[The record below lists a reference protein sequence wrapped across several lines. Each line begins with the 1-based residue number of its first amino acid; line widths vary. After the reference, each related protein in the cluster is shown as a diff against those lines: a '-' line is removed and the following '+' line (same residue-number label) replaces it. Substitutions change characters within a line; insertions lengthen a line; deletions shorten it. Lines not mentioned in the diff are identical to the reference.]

1 MVNVQGSAPDLVGLE
16 LTAGCATL
24 WAPAHPSNYWPASRR
39 PYRGVQR
46 RQLGICF
53 HTPEED
59 ADDVEVTPD
68 WFQDERADA
77 STGYYADSDGD
88 IYQMV
93 RDRDF
98 PWAQGVRPAQRV
110 SASFPPWYDSA
121 RHRSFNSC
129 MLSIEIEGR
138 AATIED
144 SLVIGGAQW
153 HSLVRWSGFVAHK
166 YGIPV
171 DRDHFVAHSELAT
184 FKSDPGAGFP
194 WYYFM
199 EWVGEEVDRLERRDS
214 GADLGGV
221 AALELRLERLAERVA
236 ALEGTHGIHA
246 HSSPE

>member
-1 MVNVQGSAPDLVGLE
+1 
-16 LTAGCATL
+16 
-24 WAPAHPSNYWPASRR
+24 
-39 PYRGVQR
+39 
-46 RQLGICF
+46 
-53 HTPEED
+53 
-59 ADDVEVTPD
+59 
-68 WFQDERADA
+68 
-77 STGYYADSDGD
+77 
-88 IYQMV
+88 
-93 RDRDF
+93 
-98 PWAQGVRPAQRV
+98 
-110 SASFPPWYDSA
+110 
-121 RHRSFNSC
+121 

-199 EWVGEEVDRLERRDS
+199 EWVGEEVDRLERRAS

-221 AALELRLERLAERVA
+221 AVMRDLVSDLAQRVESLEKM
-236 ALEGTHGIHA
+236 HGLHA
-246 HSSPE
+246 HAAKEGS